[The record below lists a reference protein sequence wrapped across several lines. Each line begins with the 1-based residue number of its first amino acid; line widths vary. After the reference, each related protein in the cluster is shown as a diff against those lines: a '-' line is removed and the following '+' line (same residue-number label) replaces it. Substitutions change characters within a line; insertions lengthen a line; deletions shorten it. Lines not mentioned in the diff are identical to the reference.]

1 MAISFWGRSMAIS
14 LWAVHWPFFYWPFDG
29 HFPCDWVLVLCGR
42 GPSAP
47 ARRVSTGLVSPVIT
61 AFRHFPPFAF
71 NMLIL
76 ASLDPMLFFFCV
88 YIFIFLLLLT
98 TTTLFTNTA
107 VLCRCKGS
115 KRRLMVVFTDVVDL
129 ASEYGTFS
137 LRAWFS
143 RPHRQQSFSS
153 VYLFVWPDSRVC
165 PWYFL
170 IHSSSVYWR
179 PPPPL
184 LPSLRGRSIATG
196 FLWVS
201 CSTEV

>member
-88 YIFIFLLLLT
+88 YIFFFLLLLT

-129 ASEYGTFS
+129 ASRSMVHFRCELGFLVLIVNSHFLQFICLCGQTPGSVLGIF
-137 LRAWFS
+137 LFI
-143 RPHRQQSFSS
+143 PH
-153 VYLFVWPDSRVC
+153 LFIGV
-165 PWYFL
+165 L
-170 IHSSSVYWR
+170 
-179 PPPPL
+179 L
-184 LPSLRGRSIATG
+184 LPS
-196 FLWVS
+196 FLP
-201 CSTEV
+201 CEGGQ